1 MPNYS
6 VLLQLLGIQSPA
18 VLENY
23 LNNNNLKASTW
34 VYKTQRYGGS
44 WFVVLYKEAFDSIE
58 AALNQL
64 SGMPADVKEAQPF
77 AKSINQIQQEI
88 NQR

>member
-44 WFVVLYKEAFDSIE
+44 WFVVLYKEAFGSIE
-58 AALNQL
+58 TALKQL
-64 SGMPADVKEAQPF
+64 HSMPTDVEEAQPF

-88 NQR
+88 Y